1 MPAQP
6 PVGTHERRHLFVRSS
21 TDRLVLGVA
30 GGFARKFGVDA
41 YLIRIGLLLL
51 TLTGGLGVILYL
63 GCWAVSAAATD
74 NVAVAPVDP
83 RLASARSLAA
93 VAATGA
99 LLLAARNIDLWPG
112 DALMGPAVV
121 VASGSALVW
130 YRSRG
135 ESDVTDPLERVLQGR
150 ATPLRSLAGGALA
163 FAGVVALV
171 ARGVKLEQLPA
182 ALAAVAMA
190 LAGAAVLIGPYLG
203 RLTTHIR
210 DEERA
215 RIRDVERNDMAA
227 QLHDSVLQTL
237 ALMQRAT
244 DDPRRMLML
253 ARRQERELRSWLYD
267 NRSGVTIGTLNAR
280 AVGIAAE
287 VELDHGLPV
296 DLVVVGDC
304 ELTAVIE
311 SLLLAVREATVNA
324 AKHSKADQ
332 VSIYVEV
339 EPNVVT
345 AFVRDKGVGF
355 DEARIGGD
363 RRGVALSIRDRVE
376 RAGGRAMLESG
387 PGRGTEWEL
396 MVPR

>member
-1 MPAQP
+1 MRTQPA
-6 PVGTHERRHLFVRSS
+6 VDTLERRSLFVRSS
-21 TDRLVLGVA
+21 TDRMMLGVA
-30 GGFARKFGVDA
+30 GGFARKYGVDA

-51 TLTGGLGVILYL
+51 TLTGGIGVILYL
-63 GCWAVSAAATD
+63 GCWALSSAATD
-74 NVAVAPVDP
+74 NDVVVPVDP

-93 VAATGA
+93 AAAIGA
-99 LLLAARNIDLWPG
+99 LLFAARNVGLWPG
-112 DALMGPAVV
+112 DALMLSAIV

-135 ESDVTDPLERVLQGR
+135 GGKVTDPLERVLQGR

-190 LAGAAVLIGPYLG
+190 LAGAAVLIGPYIG
-203 RLTTHIR
+203 RLTAHVR
-210 DEERA
+210 DDERE
-215 RIRDVERNDMAA
+215 RIRDVERNAMAA

-253 ARRQERELRSWLYD
+253 ARRQERELRSWLYND
-267 NRSGVTIGTLNAR
+267 KPGVTIGTLSTR
-280 AVGIAAE
+280 AEEIAAE

-296 DLVVVGDC
+296 DLVVVGDA
-304 ELTAVIE
+304 ELTTATE

-324 AKHSKADQ
+324 AKHSSADQ
-332 VSIYVEV
+332 VSIYLEV
-339 EPNVVT
+339 EAHVIT

-355 DEARIGGD
+355 DAATIGSD
-363 RRGVALSIRDRVE
+363 RRGIAISIRDRIE
-376 RAGGRAMLESG
+376 RAGGRAVLESG
-387 PGRGTEWEL
+387 PGQGTEWEL
-396 MVPR
+396 TVPR

>member
-1 MPAQP
+1 MM
-6 PVGTHERRHLFVRSS
+6 
-21 TDRLVLGVA
+21 LGVA
-30 GGFARKFGVDA
+30 GGFARKYGVDS

-63 GCWAVSAAATD
+63 ACWALSTAASD
-74 NVAVAPVDP
+74 SVVVPQVEP
-83 RLASARSLAA
+83 RLAETRSMA
-93 VAATGA
+93 VAAAIAA
-99 LLLAARNIDLWPG
+99 LLLAARNVDIWPG
-112 DALMGPAVV
+112 DALMLPAVV
-121 VASGSALVW
+121 VAGGSALVW
-130 YRSRG
+130 YRNRG

-163 FAGVVALV
+163 FFGVVALV
-171 ARGVKLEQLPA
+171 ARGVKFEQLPA

-190 LAGAAVLIGPYLG
+190 LAGAAVLIGPYVG
-203 RLTTHIR
+203 RLTTQVH
-210 DEERA
+210 DEERQ
-215 RIRDVERNDMAA
+215 RIRDVERNAMAA

-267 NRSGVTIGTLNAR
+267 SKSGV
-280 AVGIAAE
+280 AVGMLSTRAEEIAAE
-287 VELDHGLPV
+287 VELDHEVPV

-304 ELTAVIE
+304 ELTTATE

-324 AKHSKADQ
+324 AKHAHADQ

-339 EPNVVT
+339 EPTRVT

-355 DEARIGGD
+355 NAASVTAS
-363 RRGVALSIRDRVE
+363 RRGIALSIRDRVE
-376 RAGGRAMLESG
+376 HAGGRAILESG

-396 MVPR
+396 VVPR